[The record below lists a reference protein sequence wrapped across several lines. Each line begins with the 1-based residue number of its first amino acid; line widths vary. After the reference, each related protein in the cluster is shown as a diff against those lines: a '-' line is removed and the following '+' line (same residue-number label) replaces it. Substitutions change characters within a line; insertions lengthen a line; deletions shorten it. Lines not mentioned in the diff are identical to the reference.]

1 MFSQFT
7 KKTLFSKLISGF
19 TAISF
24 ILTSVPVS
32 SFANADKLRPSLAK
46 TGNISQI
53 TEEMKVFGDN
63 ERIIVEDNTIFGP
76 LVKALFNKNKQ
87 TGIWN
92 LEEFTVAG
100 QKKTGAVRI
109 LGDFD
114 TLFSDQAAIQQKDKQ
129 IVAYW
134 MMRNVLAKF
143 EGKRGDSLEK
153 IAELIKQKKIRADVT
168 LILSS
173 PKIGKELMK
182 TAGHYH
188 PALDDPNRQDPKAPG
203 IKDSFTEV
211 YVVLEGEA
219 IYYLQK
225 IDKDGNVVDAVQIH
239 AKKGDIVPIPSTYGH
254 ITINPSPDKVLK
266 MMNWVS
272 DEFTS
277 IYPAIRDMKGGAY
290 YFLEEDGKIIPVLN
304 PEYAKQGKKV
314 AELRQGNVDKELAAE
329 IGLPSGKPVYN
340 VLATDRAGDLEKL
353 VAFLNKPESSSDPKF
368 DKILGRVSV
377 STTPVLTP
385 APATLTLVPT
395 TTIPTPVQAVP
406 VVSKFLT
413 WAEFEQKEIIGREIS
428 QKKRNLAKPV
438 KIAFNI
444 DTFAAD
450 QNIMLFGGI
459 NRIFDNIF
467 RLLDG
472 NPNFVTA
479 AIFLGDYANGVFS
492 SKERLVKF
500 LKSNLVS
507 GNAKYKVEL
516 QGDNLIINGKK
527 ITLYNSLAKS
537 EELIRLDVDILI
549 EAIKQ
554 GYLDDAEKTK
564 AKGIEE
570 KQQAARIAEYLKS
583 SPKLKVV
590 VITPEEDKGAE
601 LVNIPLVNR
610 VNTGTQ
616 LNPSSRNF
624 VLAEPVT
631 AVTSLMAKVVEG
643 AVKAQNQRAKMDVIA
658 IEAVRTDREGNRTI
672 DKISSKAGLALR
684 KIMNSDP
691 AAEAKFAGR
700 VFDTAV
706 PTGANAVLLKLRID
720 GFVSG
725 LTKTVINDAFIQASD
740 GAFKGLIDYEG
751 RPTASSFEASNQ
763 KLLVFVPEETEVKD
777 VKVGD
782 GPAYKIVVLK
792 GYYSETGYAKQ
803 TLDFVTE
810 LAMFEGNIATT
821 QQKAGLEVPKGTIPA
836 IPQKIRLQ
844 VVPDGAPIPV
854 VLNSARGRMGINLQ
868 RRYWDDPNFVIVG
881 INGVREKDAEK
892 EVTSTFMEFDQVFG
906 EAPYFV
912 ELTGG
917 KKHFKFTDKEE
928 RIVKINEDTST
939 LLSEKNGERLYR
951 ISTPYGNLLVQLPIS
966 QTSGKLKIAMKLHG
980 EDVSRMNL
988 VDNQDGTWTAQGKLK
1003 NGTSVGLTYIP
1014 GAPFTRMVSVGV
1026 RKQLIVPITNVRPD
1040 KKAISPGKKESSE
1053 EFFAR
1058 YNPYVKE
1065 LAIKVLKEMPY
1076 LNKRVL
1082 FDEAS
1087 GELTE
1092 FGKVLPFVTGGAG
1105 RGLISAPAKA
1115 TIPGMPAADLSL
1127 LPGVNT
1133 EAIIPVWDLLRI
1145 ASCASCTTNA
1155 AATGAKALLKVL
1167 FVVSG
1172 HFSTIHAVTNTQG
1185 SQFGD
1190 ILKNITRSVDGRGN
1204 IVYETTGASTEL
1216 GKAINELLNTISGVA
1231 LRVGNDDGSLVNY
1244 DFQVIPKDGL
1254 GLPTVEEINKQ
1265 VKLVTETPEIDGGL
1279 QGSLGYAD
1287 LKTSLEVVGQEFGGV
1302 FDPSMTVV
1310 NPDTG
1315 TVSIGI
1321 HYDNERGYVN
1331 QYVTLNLLLALHQR
1345 EIESN
1350 PEIIAQS
1357 VMAKS
1362 GATTGRV
1369 SVEAAQKAGATGAI
1383 IGSGFYRTL
1392 EEKANRNRPE
1402 KKRVDVNGQV
1412 NAALKKALESG
1423 LATPIFNLYISK
1435 EDQTSSTVLTSINR
1449 QITEGL
1455 KDISPEDLVRITV
1468 SLEAGELAD
1477 ETLANFADYIQ
1488 AVRNAISGYVS
1499 NSFGNDSKLGAMV
1512 STRIRIALK
1521 LNDANVSVDEIE
1533 KLAMISGVG
1542 GIILP
1547 SGMVFKQVSVAFQR
1561 VNAAILQSPDSF
1573 QKRSELNMQIIPRF
1587 LLCANPDFVLNEQEI
1602 RGIID
1607 SGVNTYYIQ
1616 IALAP
1621 VLPQIAE
1628 FASALKGVKLIK
1640 QEIPAEKVPVR
1651 ILLQNAILG
1660 HREGFVNLEEMVKHY
1675 LIHDVL
1681 FNHSEIV
1688 DFTGISPEE
1697 IAKTL
1702 KRAHEL
1708 KREGKITGNI
1718 VVAVG
1723 ETDAD
1728 HKAGNSKGIVGDK
1741 VKQMFK
1747 YLTAEEVAD
1756 TVIAYEPIW
1765 AISTDLNTGVAASPE
1780 YIQDMHASIRS
1791 LIRANYARETSEKIR
1806 IIYGGTGNPE
1816 NAEKIMGLPD
1826 VDGLLPGGAST
1837 KLEDFRKIVVIAQK
1851 LADQKNIGKSFYK
1864 KMYVAGNQKTYSV
1877 GNKFEDFV
1885 RIEVDRSK
1893 AEVAVGADLSN
1904 ISKLIAVY
1912 MRDPLEGIV
1921 KLSQL
1926 NKNEIYDIVFYG
1938 RPDFNMPINDSK
1950 ANPNDSRTWEITN
1963 YSRIDSIIS
1972 ESIAI
1977 SDAGGILVFE
1987 VHFEP
1992 KGTNL
1997 KGPQSVRFLVPILEK
2012 RLGRTVK
2019 FISKPGSSE
2028 HYAAIASAK
2037 PGDIFL
2043 MENLRLDPAIAKL
2056 EKSTD
2061 EKIRNDFVKKL
2072 HVGRN
2077 VNNPGAGV
2085 VKINMGLGVMHRG
2098 EQASVTG
2105 DAGVPMIIGTSLAN
2119 EFELGTEAIRNAKH
2133 PAMIVFGGG
2142 PKIEDKIPMLKNVIK
2157 NTLTR
2162 GDKLVVLGG
2171 AAIPFLMIKN
2181 PGMELGLSKSLVNEG
2196 ILAAAKEIVEI
2207 TDEEGVE
2214 IVAPIDFVVADRL
2227 PADESEQVDMR
2238 EVKNIPAT
2246 MGYYDIGSQTVEMFR
2261 KMLLDEDGQSKFGT
2275 VIVNGPAGVI
2285 EFEQFTQGT
2294 RGIFEAIAKA
2304 TKGKA
2309 VTPIIG
2315 GANTSKK
2322 AVSVLG
2328 GADTG
2333 ATVELLGMKAS
2344 DFSLVSTGG
2353 GAFLELLQG
2362 LGIPGVEVLR
2372 GKAMQ
2377 YGYKLNSN
2385 TVEGFNRIRQAV
2397 SDYSAANVPGPFI
2410 TEEVLESSDKK
2421 LYETLEEKVIVET
2434 SGIRNQETEQS
2445 ANFKLKA
2452 ERKSRDEVEIILQ
2465 FGDIEAKETVL
2476 LYGTGS
2482 DVSYRV
2488 ANEVDTQITPLLNMG
2503 NFDLR
2508 KKADCE
2514 RAMGSIQTVKDKVV
2528 GLFHEDM
2535 ESFSYI
2541 LRMLN
2546 TVEEKLKLKAK
2557 AEGLEVSPTVETGV
2571 TTPISSQPVNLV
2583 PAIRNIINQLQL
2595 KFNIPEAAI
2604 QKFFTV
2610 DLMSK
2615 TALGGPQLDDLV
2627 NTLVKSQQQVAQ
2639 DESGELRISAAP
2651 GFRENGDIVVNIV
2664 LEAGNSQQKEEVW
2677 AGRSLSTQL
2686 PDSEVAKAID
2696 SQEYVVSEIE
2706 GEIADIL
2713 EKGKFDIRKKG
2724 DYHALLAKIDSV
2736 YENKMSIGSTTGA
2749 MVDIIEGGLRALRFQ
2764 LLANRRAIIIS
2775 PEFFKLAGA
2784 TSTLLK
2790 AIELAGDNFQ
2800 FILYGQGADNFRDLL
2815 GGTENK
2821 NIVIADTLAAAISGL
2836 DISPNKILA
2845 LVSSAEAKEDAGKF
2859 IVKRL
2864 VFTKNSLSTDVLAM
2878 GITTVLDN
2886 SEANNA
2892 SEKFYAAIAGLSKG
2906 VVAQEALV
2914 NIVKERQEVKAKLNL
2929 MYTIELPD
2937 MQIALATKQVVTAAE
2952 TSVISEF
2959 ITSISG

>member
-1 MFSQFT
+1 MAAQFT
-7 KKTLFSKLISGF
+7 KKTLFSKIISGI
-19 TAISF
+19 TVISF
-24 ILTSVPVS
+24 IFTSVPVS
-32 SFANADKLRPSLAK
+32 SFAQADKLRPNLAK
-46 TGNISQI
+46 TGNISEI
-53 TEEMKVFGDN
+53 TNEMEALAGNKK
-63 ERIIVEDNTIFGP
+63 ITLEDSKIFGP
-76 LVKALFNKNKQ
+76 NVKAVFNMNEK
-87 TGIWN
+87 TGIWA
-92 LEEFTVAG
+92 LEKFEVVG
-100 QKKTGAVRI
+100 QEKKGNTRT
-109 LGDFD
+109 LGTKGLDLGN
-114 TLFSDQAAIQQKDKQ
+114 LFSDSKAIQEFVKKNGERV
-129 IVAYW
+129 VAYW
-134 MMRNVLAKF
+134 MIRDLPAQEHPENIK
-143 EGKRGDSLEK
+143 EEQQKEYE
-153 IAELIKQKKIRADVT
+153 IIKQNKLRCDVT
-168 LILSS
+168 LIPPL
-173 PKIGKELMK
+173 KIGNEPIK
-182 TAGHYH
+182 TTGHYH
-188 PALDDPNRQDPKAPG
+188 PAMDDPYRNDSKAVPG
-203 IKDSFTEV
+203 INSSFTEV
-211 YVVLEGEA
+211 YVVLGGGA

-225 IDKDGNVVDAVQIH
+225 IDKEGNVVDAVQIH

-254 ITINPSPDKVLK
+254 ITINPSKDKALV

-277 IYPAIRDMKGGAY
+277 TYGDILNSKGGAY
-290 YFLEEDGKIIPVLN
+290 YFLEDSAGRITAVKN

-314 AELRQGNVDKELAAE
+314 AEIRQGNIDKELAAA
-329 IGLPSGKPVYN
+329 IGLPLDKPVYN
-340 VLATDRAGDLEKL
+340 VIDPDRSGDLKKL
-353 VAFLNKPESSSDPKF
+353 AAFLRNPELSSNSKF
-368 DKILGRVSV
+368 DKLLNRIPV
-377 STTPVLTP
+377 STSP
-385 APATLTLVPT
+385 AIPTLVPT
-395 TTIPTPVQAVP
+395 TTIPTPIQAVP
-406 VVSKFLT
+406 IVSKFLT
-413 WAEFEQKEIIGREIS
+413 WAEFEKQEIVGREIS

-472 NPNFVTA
+472 NPNFATA
-479 AIFLGDYANGVFS
+479 AIFLGDYANGVSS

-500 LKSNLVS
+500 LKSNLAS

-537 EELIRLDVDILI
+537 EELKKLDVDILI
-549 EAIKQ
+549 EATKQ
-554 GYLDDAEKTK
+554 GYLDAAEKTQ
-564 AKGIEE
+564 AKGFEE
-570 KQQAARIAEYLKS
+570 KQQAARINEYLKS

-631 AVTSLMAKVVEG
+631 AVTGLMAKVVEG
-643 AVKAQNQRAKMDVIA
+643 AVKAQNQRAKIDVIA
-658 IEAVRTDREGNRTI
+658 IEAVRTDRQGNRTI
-672 DKISSKAGLALR
+672 DKIGSKAGLALR

-691 AAEAKFAGR
+691 AAEANFAGR

-740 GAFKGLIDYEG
+740 GALKGLIDYEG

-782 GPAYKIVVLK
+782 GPAYKTVVLK

-803 TLDFVTE
+803 TLDFMTE

-821 QQKAGLEVPKGTIPA
+821 QQKASLEVPKGTIAA

-881 INGVREKDAEK
+881 INGVREKDDEK
-892 EVTSTFMEFDQVFG
+892 EVTSTLMEFDQVFG

-917 KKHFKFTDKEE
+917 KKHLKFTDKEE
-928 RIVKINEDTST
+928 RVVKINEDTST
-939 LLSEKNGERLYR
+939 LLSEKDGERLYR
-951 ISTPYGNLLVQLPIS
+951 VITPYGNLLVQIPTS

-988 VDNQDGTWTAQGKLK
+988 VDNHDGTWTAQGKLK

-1065 LAIKVLKEMPY
+1065 FAIKVLKEMPY

-1115 TIPGMPAADLSL
+1115 TIPGMPAADLTL
-1127 LPGVNT
+1127 LPGANT
-1133 EAIIPVWDLLRI
+1133 EAIIPVWDLLHI

-1254 GLPTVEEINKQ
+1254 ALPSAEEINKQ
-1265 VKLVTETPEIDGGL
+1265 VKLVTETPEIAGGL
-1279 QGSLGYAD
+1279 KGSLGYAD

-1345 EIESN
+1345 ETESN

-1362 GATTGRV
+1362 GAATGRI

-1383 IGSGFYRTL
+1383 IGSGFFRTL

-1412 NAALKKALESG
+1412 NAALKKSLESG

-1449 QITEGL
+1449 QIAEGL

-1468 SLEAGELAD
+1468 SLEAAELAD

-1499 NSFGNDSKLGAMV
+1499 NSFGNDSKLGATV

-1547 SGMVFKQVSVAFQR
+1547 SGMVFKQVSAAFQR

-1587 LLCANPDFVLNEQEI
+1587 LLCANPDFVLNEQEM
-1602 RGIID
+1602 RSIID

-1628 FASALKGVKLIK
+1628 FSSALKGVKLTK

-1660 HREGFVNLEEMVKHY
+1660 NKEGFVNLEEMVKHY

-1877 GNKFEDFV
+1877 GSKFEDFV

-1893 AEVAVGADLSN
+1893 VEVAVGADLSN

-1921 KLSQL
+1921 KISQL

-1963 YSRIDSIIS
+1963 YSRIDSIIP
-1972 ESIAI
+1972 ESVAI

-2012 RLGRTVK
+2012 RLGRPVK

-2037 PGDIFL
+2037 PGEIFL

-2105 DAGVPMIIGTSLAN
+2105 DANVPMIIGTSLAH

-2214 IVAPIDFVVADRL
+2214 IVTPIDFVVADRL

-2238 EVKNIPAT
+2238 VVKNIPAT
-2246 MGYYDIGSQTVEMFR
+2246 MGYYDIGPKTVEMFR
-2261 KMLLDEDGQSKFGT
+2261 KLLLDEKGQSNFGT
-2275 VIVNGPAGVI
+2275 VIVNGPAGII
-2285 EFEQFTQGT
+2285 EYLQFTEGT
-2294 RGIFEAIAKA
+2294 RGIFGVLAEA
-2304 TKGKA
+2304 TKA
-2309 VTPIIG
+2309 
-2315 GANTSKK
+2315 GATTI
-2322 AVSVLG
+2322 LG

-2333 ATVELLGMKAS
+2333 GTVELLGMKAS

-2397 SDYSAANVPGPFI
+2397 SDYSAANVPGPLI
-2410 TEEVLESSDKK
+2410 TEEVLESSD
-2421 LYETLEEKVIVET
+2421 LELAGATEEKATNET
-2434 SGIRNQETEQS
+2434 FGISNQEAEQM
-2445 ANFKLKA
+2445 AKFNLKA
-2452 ERKSRDEVEIILQ
+2452 ERKSRDEVEIKFTI
-2465 FGDIEAKETVL
+2465 GEIEVTETVA
-2476 LYGTGS
+2476 LYGKDS
-2482 DVSYRV
+2482 DISYRV
-2488 ANEVDTQITPLLNMG
+2488 ANEVDTQVTPLFNMG

-2508 KKADCE
+2508 KKADYE
-2514 RAMGSIQTVKDKVV
+2514 RAIESIGTVQGKVV

-2546 TVEEKLKLKAK
+2546 TMEEKLKLKAK
-2557 AEGLEVSPTVETGV
+2557 AEGFEISSIVATGV
-2571 TTPISSQPVNLV
+2571 TTPISSKPVNLV
-2583 PAIRNIINQLQL
+2583 PSIENIINQINL
-2595 KFNIPEAAI
+2595 KFNIPVANTS
-2604 QKFFTV
+2604 KFFTA

-2615 TALGGPQLDDLV
+2615 TAVGGPQFDDLV
-2627 NTLVKSQQQVAQ
+2627 DTLVADQQGVEQKVI
-2639 DESGELRISAAP
+2639 GELKISAGA
-2651 GFRENGDIVVNIV
+2651 ELKVAGDKVVSIV
-2664 LEAGNSQQKEEVW
+2664 LETGNLKQTEEVFI
-2677 AGRSLSTQL
+2677 
-2686 PDSEVAKAID
+2686 AKSKPGGDNDYEKRDQRTVI
-2696 SQEYVVSEIE
+2696 SEIN
-2706 GEIADIL
+2706 GRITDIL
-2713 EKGKFDIRKKG
+2713 KEGKFDIGKKE
-2724 DYHALLAKIDSV
+2724 DHSALLTKIESAYEGNSSV
-2736 YENKMSIGSTTGA
+2736 GTIGEEMVNSLQRGLMS
-2749 MVDIIEGGLRALRFQ
+2749 LRYQ

-2790 AIELAGDNFQ
+2790 AIELSGDNFQ
-2800 FILYGQGADNFRDLL
+2800 FVLYGQGADIFRSLM
-2815 GGTENK
+2815 GGIENK
-2821 NIVIADTLAAAISGL
+2821 NIIIADSFATAISESDVLPG
-2836 DISPNKILA
+2836 NILA
-2845 LVSSAEAKEDAGKF
+2845 LISSAEAKEDASAFK
-2859 IVKRL
+2859 VKKL
-2864 VFTKNSLSTDVLAM
+2864 VFSKNSVSTDVLAM
-2878 GITTVLDN
+2878 GITAALD
-2886 SEANNA
+2886 STEADNA
-2892 SEKFYAAIAGLSKG
+2892 SKQFYTAIADVKHG
-2906 VVAQEALV
+2906 VISQTASATVVQERA
-2914 NIVKERQEVKAKLNL
+2914 EVKSKISQMAS
-2929 MYTIELPD
+2929 IELPD
-2937 MQIALATKQVVTAAE
+2937 MQLTTKTKDIVTKLE
-2952 TSVISEF
+2952 TEVISEF
-2959 ITSISG
+2959 ITNISG